1 MQSGSLEKFIPV
13 SIHLR
18 EEVTLSKTGSK
29 RLKVK
34 TLLKKFGYNKRTER
48 NTTVITEVLSTQ
60 DIVVNPSIM
69 KLGNDWE
76 LTYEDWVLLSS
87 AMNTNSENILNSD
100 TKALPPNWNCDG
112 WFDSLALK
120 NYRTE
125 KEVETKFIIPL
136 LTRLGYTEDDRYDA
150 MPVRAANGSRPT
162 VLEIDFAMFN
172 NEVESLKNQVL
183 LTVEAK
189 RESKL
194 KKPSEL
200 VKAKNQAKSYSLWT
214 GCSFSMV
221 TDGKT
226 IVVSELARS
235 HVHNDREL
243 FCCDKEYLKDNFHL
257 LYDLISRERL
267 TTFYVNKLGGIDEIL

>member
-1 MQSGSLEKFIPV
+1 MESSFLEKYIPV
-13 SIHLR
+13 SLHLK

-29 RLKVK
+29 RLRVK

-48 NTTVITEVLSTQ
+48 NTTIITEMLYKH
-60 DIVVNPSIM
+60 DIALNPSIM

-87 AMNTNSENILNSD
+87 VECSDDAPVSD
-100 TKALPPNWNCDG
+100 TNTLPPDWNHDG
-112 WFDSLALK
+112 WFDVLPLK

-136 LTRLGYTEDDRYDA
+136 LNRLGYTEGDRFDA
-150 MPVRAANGSRPT
+150 MPVRAANGSRQT

-172 NEVESLKNQVL
+172 NEVDTLKNQVL

-189 RESKL
+189 RESRL

-214 GCSFSMV
+214 GCSFSLV

-243 FCCDKEYLKDNFHL
+243 FCCEKEELKDKFHL
-257 LYDLISRERL
+257 LYDLISRQTL
-267 TTFYVNKLGGIDEIL
+267 TTFYINKFGGVDEIK